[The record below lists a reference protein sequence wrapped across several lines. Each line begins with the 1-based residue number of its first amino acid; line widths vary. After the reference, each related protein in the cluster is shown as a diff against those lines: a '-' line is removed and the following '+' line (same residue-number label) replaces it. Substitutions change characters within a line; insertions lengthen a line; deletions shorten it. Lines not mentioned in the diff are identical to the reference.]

1 MIQVGSD
8 PTMGSDPHFDNGADL
23 WVLGG
28 RKLSNC
34 SKYIFLFQDP
44 RIIEMKKFE
53 VNLLGSE

>member
-1 MIQVGSD
+1 
-8 PTMGSDPHFDNGADL
+8 MGSDPHFDNGADL